1 MSKLR
6 EYLLRG
12 ARVIDPARG
21 FDAVAEVAVKD
32 GRIVPRKA
40 CGKGAVAIDLRGKV
54 VAPGFI
60 DLHVHLRQPG
70 GNQKENIRTGTM
82 AAAAGGFTAVVAMPN
97 TTPPADTPGAIEYLR
112 RHAEREGMVRVLPC
126 GCLTKGSL
134 GEEMTGIGGLRKAG
148 VVALSDDGRCVQNHE
163 LMRHIME
170 YSRTF
175 GLTILDHC
183 QEDALSA
190 GGVMHEGYQ
199 STLLGLRG
207 MPAAAEEMM
216 IVRDI
221 ILAEMTGGKIHIQHV
236 STAGGVRMLRDAR
249 RRGVAVTA
257 EVTPHHIALTDEP
270 LRTFDTDYKVN
281 PPLRS
286 EEHRRALLKGL
297 KDGTIGVIATDH
309 APHTPT
315 EKMVE
320 FDYAPFGILGLETA
334 VPVCLTELLH
344 KRVLDLPSLVAK
356 FTTGPAEVLG
366 LEMGTLEEGRPADIT
381 ILDPDAAHVIDR
393 DTFLSRSRNT
403 PFHGYR
409 ATGRVEA
416 TIVDGDVV
424 FSRLKGVPG
433 KIQANA

>member
-6 EYLLRG
+6 EFILRG
-12 ARVIDPARG
+12 ARVVDPARG
-21 FDAVAEVAVKD
+21 VDAIADVAVKD
-32 GRIVPRKA
+32 GRIVDRKA
-40 CGKGAVAIDLRGKV
+40 CKKPEIINLRGKV

-70 GNQKENIRTGTM
+70 GTQKESIRTGTM
-82 AAAAGGFTAVVAMPN
+82 AAAAGGFTTIVAMPN
-97 TTPPADTPGAIEYLR
+97 TSPPADTPGAIEYLR
-112 RHAEREGMVRVLPC
+112 RHAEREGVVRVLPC

-134 GEEMTGIGGLRKAG
+134 GEEMTGIGGLKAAG

-163 LMRHIME
+163 LMRHLLE

-175 GLTILDHC
+175 DLPIFDHC
-183 QEDALSA
+183 QDNALA
-190 GGVMHEGYQ
+190 GDGVMHEGYQ

-221 ILAEMTGGKIHIQHV
+221 ILAELTGGKIHIQHV

-257 EVTPHHIALTDEP
+257 EVTPHHLALTDEL

-315 EKMVE
+315 DKLVE

-344 KRVLDLPSLVAK
+344 KEVIDLPALVAA
-356 FTTGPAEVLG
+356 FTVGPAAVLG
-366 LEMGTLEEGRPADIT
+366 LDLGTLAEGSPADIT
-381 ILDPDAAHVIDR
+381 ILDPAAAHVIDR
-393 DTFLSRSRNT
+393 DTFFSRSRNT

-416 TIVDGDVV
+416 TIVAGDFV
-424 FSRLKGVPG
+424 FSRLPKVEG
-433 KIQANA
+433 KISREG